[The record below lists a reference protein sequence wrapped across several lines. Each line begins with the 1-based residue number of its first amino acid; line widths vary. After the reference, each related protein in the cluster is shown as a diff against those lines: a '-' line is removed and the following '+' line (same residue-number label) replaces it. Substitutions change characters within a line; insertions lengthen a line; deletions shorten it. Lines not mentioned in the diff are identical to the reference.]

1 MIIQRQ
7 EDVTTAALI
16 VSGQTTDPRLRQIM
30 VSLIRHLHGFVRECV
45 RLTEEEFR

>member
-16 VSGQTTDPRLRQIM
+16 VMEQTTDPRLRQIM
-30 VSLIRHLHGFVRECV
+30 VSSFATCTASSARSA
-45 RLTEEEFR
+45 